1 MAGKIDPT
9 PLPHHLQSFIHNFL
23 DATICWKSWEHSK
36 LFYNNLATSVPKPD
50 QTAWSP
56 NICNNNS
63 QICNIIGQ
71 CWTNCMV
78 SLTYITICHVHGSEY
93 FAAPCDRNYHYSIWW
108 TLDTV
113 TIIIFCPMD
122 VQEAW
127 WRNKM
132 VVIVCFY
139 ILIPMFQQRW
149 KMLLCFLLVTL
160 NLKLKLAPWSRHN
173 NLVCQSIWWNL
184 YLYHTILHKIW

>member
-1 MAGKIDPT
+1 MAGKIDTT

-36 LFYNNLATSVPKPD
+36 LFYNNLATSLPKPD

-93 FAAPCDRNYHYSIWW
+93 FAAPCDRNYHYSIL
-108 TLDTV
+108 LDSGY
-113 TIIIFCPMD
+113 CH
-122 VQEAW
+122 
-127 WRNKM
+127 NN
-132 VVIVCFY
+132 Y
-139 ILIPMFQQRW
+139 ILSNGCSRSMMEEQNGRYSLLLYPDMFQQWW

-160 NLKLKLAPWSRHN
+160 NLKLKLAPWSIRYQMRHWR
-173 NLVCQSIWWNL
+173 LLKASLQ
-184 YLYHTILHKIW
+184 KK

>member
-1 MAGKIDPT
+1 MAGKIDTT

-36 LFYNNLATSVPKPD
+36 LFYNNLATSVPD

-71 CWTNCMV
+71 CSTNCMV

-132 VVIVCFY
+132 VVIVCFC

-160 NLKLKLAPWSRHN
+160 NLKLKLAPWSIRYQMRHWR
-173 NLVCQSIWWNL
+173 LLKASLQ
-184 YLYHTILHKIW
+184 KK